1 MSQCLTLAC
10 SARAA
15 KASQLG
21 VYRAFVDNYKV
32 AVATADKCCQAN
44 AQFAQISEV
53 CHRGKAT
60 APRLLGSGDDGAAFC
75 GAAALSGLMA
85 LRGHF

>member
-1 MSQCLTLAC
+1 MKVQNVSQCLTLPC
-10 SARAA
+10 SARVL

-32 AVATADKCCQAN
+32 AVETADKCCQAN

-53 CHRGKAT
+53 CHRGT
-60 APRLLGSGDDGAAFC
+60 RQH
-75 GAAALSGLMA
+75 LMVHSC
-85 LRGHF
+85 RGVDR